1 MRSAAEQQGIV
12 PGGKGAGM
20 AEADTRNAPP
30 VTIHVVSNGV
40 HADIV
45 LPARVEGEPGLA
57 DVLGLG
63 DGAGNAPGGGA
74 GGPPAL
80 ADQAERT
87 DGAVQ
92 TDGARRTGGAELAD
106 REGLASLP
114 DNAHLAV
121 GWGAREFY
129 LTTPTWEQLRP
140 GAALRALALAPAAL
154 HVEVMPGPPL
164 LDADTRT
171 LHLSRQGYRNLVT
184 FMAASLTR
192 DATGRPMRI
201 AVTPESSSTGYGP
214 DSLFFEAAGRF
225 SPVRTCNT
233 WAAEALAA
241 AGVRTPA
248 WTPLPQFVLYHL
260 PATAR

>member
-1 MRSAAEQQGIV
+1 MLRAWGAARTATEQQNGV
-12 PGGKGAGM
+12 PDGEGEGM
-20 AEADTRNAPP
+20 AEAGTRNAPP
-30 VTIHVVSNGV
+30 VIIHVISNGV

-57 DVLGLG
+57 DVLGLEEEAG
-63 DGAGNAPGGGA
+63 QDDGMAGEAGN
-74 GGPPAL
+74 PPTSEHRAATTL
-80 ADQAERT
+80 
-87 DGAVQ
+87 
-92 TDGARRTGGAELAD
+92 
-106 REGLASLP
+106 LP

-121 GWGAREFY
+121 GWGGREFY

-164 LDADTRT
+164 PDADTRT

-192 DATGRPMRI
+192 DAAGRPMRI
-201 AVTPESSSTGYGP
+201 RTTQESGATPQSGSTGYGP

-225 SPVRTCNT
+225 SPLRTCNT
-233 WAAEALAA
+233 WAAEALGA